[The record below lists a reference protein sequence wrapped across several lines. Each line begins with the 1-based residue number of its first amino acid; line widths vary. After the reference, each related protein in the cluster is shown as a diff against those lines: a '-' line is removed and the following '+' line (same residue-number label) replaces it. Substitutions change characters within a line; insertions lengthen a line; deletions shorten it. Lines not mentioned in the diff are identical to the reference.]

1 MKKVLV
7 VDIGGTNV
15 KAMISREGRRKF
27 SLWRRP
33 YSAPASCHAG
43 W

>member
-15 KAMISREGRRKF
+15 KAMISREGRRKLQF
-27 SLWRRP
+27 RPGP
-33 YSAPASCHAG
+33 YSTPASSHA
-43 W
+43 

>member
-15 KAMISREGRRKF
+15 KAMLTRGKAEIQFRPG
-27 SLWRRP
+27 P
-33 YSAPASCHAG
+33 YSTPASRHA
-43 W
+43 